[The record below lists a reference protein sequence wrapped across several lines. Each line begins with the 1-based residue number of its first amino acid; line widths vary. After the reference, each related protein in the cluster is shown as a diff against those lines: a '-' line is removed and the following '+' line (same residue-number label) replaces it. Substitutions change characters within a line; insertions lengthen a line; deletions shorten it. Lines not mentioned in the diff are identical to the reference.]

1 MTRELRWDGLR
12 VNMPDGM
19 EPAVLDRGF
28 VRLARPGHVPGHGA
42 GSGGGQ
48 VESLELRFGPEKSP
62 FDPDRDGRRLH
73 KACGLPEAAF
83 FRVGP
88 SRSDA
93 PGFWAAPEKSP
104 RLFAVR
110 MNGGMAAMLFPTT
123 PPPDVLQAAMA
134 SLDLTPPD
142 AWRSWRCFDLSF
154 ETPPGAILGRASF
167 KPGSFRLEFRL
178 AGGGLTFDRFVPAD
192 VILGAADVEAW
203 LARFLGREHGDGMTV
218 TPQGAGQARFTSPVP
233 VWRRVLPWLPAGSE
247 RIRGRARHDAETN
260 RILVVTARGS
270 SLSEAHFERVCS
282 SYAAA
287 DIQG

>member
-12 VNMPDGM
+12 VSIPDGM

-28 VRLARPGHVPGHGA
+28 IRLSRPDHGS
-42 GSGGGQ
+42 GTGGGQ
-48 VESLELRFGPEKSP
+48 AGSLELRFGPEKSP
-62 FDPDRDGRRLH
+62 FDPDRDGRRLL
-73 KACGLPEAAF
+73 KACGLPGATF
-83 FRVGP
+83 VRVGP
-88 SRSDA
+88 SRPDA
-93 PGFWAAPEKSP
+93 PEFWAAPEKAP

-110 MNGGMAAMLFPTT
+110 MNDGMAALLFQA
-123 PPPDVLQAAMA
+123 PPPPHVLQAALA

-192 VILGAADVEAW
+192 VILGAAGVEAW
-203 LARFLGREHGDGMTV
+203 LARFLGREHGAGMTV
-218 TPQGAGQARFTSPVP
+218 TPQGPGQASFASHVP
-233 VWRRVLPWLPAGSE
+233 AWRRVLPWFPAGPE

-260 RILVVTARGS
+260 RILMVTAQGS
-270 SLSEAHFERVCS
+270 SLTAADFERVCS
-282 SYAAA
+282 SYAAVQ
-287 DIQG
+287 D

>member
-12 VNMPDGM
+12 VNIPDGM

-28 VRLARPGHVPGHGA
+28 VRLARSGHGPDHGDGA
-42 GSGGGQ
+42 GGGQ
-48 VESLELRFGPEKSP
+48 VESLELRFGQEKSP
-62 FDPDRDGRRLH
+62 FDPDRDGRRLL

-83 FRVGP
+83 VRVGP
-88 SRSDA
+88 SRPDA

-110 MNGGMAAMLFPTT
+110 MNGGMAALLFQAP
-123 PPPDVLQAAMA
+123 PPPDVLQGAMA

-142 AWRSWRCFDLSF
+142 AWRLWRCFDLSF

-203 LARFLGREHGDGMTV
+203 LARFLGREHGPGMTV
-218 TPQGAGQARFTSPVP
+218 TPQGPGQASFASPVP
-233 VWRRVLPWLPAGSE
+233 AWRRVLPWLPAGPE
-247 RIRGRARHDAETN
+247 RMRGRARHDAETN
-260 RILVVTARGS
+260 RILMVTARGS
-270 SLSEAHFERVCS
+270 SLSASDFERVCS
-282 SYAAA
+282 TYAAT